1 MKHSYMTKSQRK
13 VQEGHLE
20 EEAAK
25 PTSGMKSSKIKERAK
40 KSSK

>member
-1 MKHSYMTKSQRK
+1 MTKSQRK
-13 VQEGHLE
+13 VQESHLEE

-25 PTSGMKSSKIKERAK
+25 PTSGMKRSKIKERAK